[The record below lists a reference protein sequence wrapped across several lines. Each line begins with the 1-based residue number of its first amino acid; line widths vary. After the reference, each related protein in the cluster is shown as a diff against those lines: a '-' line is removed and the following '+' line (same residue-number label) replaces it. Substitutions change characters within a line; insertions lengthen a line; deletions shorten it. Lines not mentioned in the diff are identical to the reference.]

1 MKKRPPKMAKMRPKI
16 AKMRPKMAKMRP
28 KMAKMA
34 PKMAKIKAFR
44 RLLIFCQDQ
53 IYTRAKKWQQK
64 ISVLNF
70 WGCPNFFLATV
81 FGPIRSPGQEP
92 DNSKTAISPLR
103 NDDFCR
109 IGRARALFFSRP
121 K

>member
-1 MKKRPPKMAKMRPKI
+1 MAKMRPKI

-53 IYTRAKKWQQK
+53 IYTRAKKWHQK
-64 ISVLNF
+64 KVGVNF
-70 WGCPNFFLATV
+70 GGAPKSRYSARDRPKIVVTFFGYGLWTN
-81 FGPIRSPGQEP
+81 SEP
-92 DNSKTAISPLR
+92 LP
-103 NDDFCR
+103 
-109 IGRARALFFSRP
+109 RARQQQNGHFASTE
-121 K
+121 

>member
-53 IYTRAKKWQQK
+53 LYTRAKKWHQK
-64 ISVLNF
+64 IGVVSFGALLSL
-70 WGCPNFFLATV
+70 FLPTV